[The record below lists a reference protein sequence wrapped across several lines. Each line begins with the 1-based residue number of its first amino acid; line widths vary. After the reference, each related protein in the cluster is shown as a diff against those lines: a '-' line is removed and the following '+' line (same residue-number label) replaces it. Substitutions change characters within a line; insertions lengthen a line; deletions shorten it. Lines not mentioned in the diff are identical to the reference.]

1 MVSPHGIRTEYLEGK
16 NVVKK
21 IISITGIIVGS
32 FIVLSGIAPSIIGA
46 ILEVQMES
54 QIASTVGVIGG
65 ADGPTAVMVSGVI
78 GTGNVV
84 LEIVLGILLVVAGI
98 WGLRKCKN
106 NGK

>member
-98 WGLRKCKN
+98 WGLRKCK
-106 NGK
+106 K

>member
-78 GTGNVV
+78 GIGNVV

-98 WGLRKCKN
+98 WGLRKCK
-106 NGK
+106 K

>member
-1 MVSPHGIRTEYLEGK
+1 M
-16 NVVKK
+16 VKK